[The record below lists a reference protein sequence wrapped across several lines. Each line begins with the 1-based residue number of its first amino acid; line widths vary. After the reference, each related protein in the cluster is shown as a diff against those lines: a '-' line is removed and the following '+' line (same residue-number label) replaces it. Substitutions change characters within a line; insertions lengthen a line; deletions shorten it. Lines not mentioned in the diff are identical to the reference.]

1 MENSSLA
8 GTHTDVAF
16 VRLSTTQELA
26 VSIRPAADGQGWMQP
41 QRRECHGSELCQ
53 GQSWSPK
60 HQPGRD
66 ECEKSRIS
74 PNPPGQCL
82 PTPFLIT
89 CPRLVPLLAA
99 LLTRVTS
106 SSVHS
111 AKKMFLPGTLKA
123 KKPHHLAVVRRRE
136 DGVLQPQADALIPP
150 RVFLGDRLSDAPALQ
165 LREGIERGSSTMT
178 LGRFPKTSGVQRRH
192 HCKSAAGKSCCFA
205 TLPPTVL
212 SNKEILRCSTSQ
224 D

>member
-150 RVFLGDRLSDAPALQ
+150 RVFLGDRSLAIKRYCGAALLRINLSSVSNQSIEDIN
-165 LREGIERGSSTMT
+165 LRS
-178 LGRFPKTSGVQRRH
+178 TSGLT
-192 HCKSAAGKSCCFA
+192 AARLC
-205 TLPPTVL
+205 
-212 SNKEILRCSTSQ
+212 NM
-224 D
+224 